1 MKLLIVDDEYHV
13 QVSLLNFYGEAV
25 HLYEDDYI
33 LGNPDKFYF
42 NRRKIVLQSIR
53 KPTGGKIKFL
63 FYIIELQ
70 YLREEAIGA
79 VYSGILLNNKK
90 RQSVEVYKK
99 DERSL
104 KLYYVAGEDLKSI
117 YYDEKKKEFTDKDYS
132 GTISCSSFY
141 YDSEEI

>member
-1 MKLLIVDDEYHV
+1 M
-13 QVSLLNFYGEAV
+13 
-25 HLYEDDYI
+25 
-33 LGNPDKFYF
+33 
-42 NRRKIVLQSIR
+42 
-53 KPTGGKIKFL
+53 

-70 YLREEAIGA
+70 YLRKEAIVA

-132 GTISCSSFY
+132 GTIPCSSFY
-141 YDSEEI
+141 YNSEEV